1 MQEHMKR
8 HCCTNEATP
17 RATLETDVEG
27 GNAQERAIYTTSYT
41 LRHASLFRPS
51 HVPVVY
57 YSIGSFYVLFVL
69 FVLLML
75 STGVAGVGDNPA
87 VHGGV
92 HVAHAVG
99 QVAHHR

>member
-1 MQEHMKR
+1 
-8 HCCTNEATP
+8 
-17 RATLETDVEG
+17 
-27 GNAQERAIYTTSYT
+27 
-41 LRHASLFRPS
+41 
-51 HVPVVY
+51 
-57 YSIGSFYVLFVL
+57 
-69 FVLLML
+69 ML